1 MKAID
6 NSDLAKF
13 IDGLPAPVEFR
24 PMATY
29 DSDGDCIE
37 FLISPDDY
45 YGERIDDLVTVYIGR
60 EGGELVGSLIKN
72 VSGLKKQLSE
82 KLPGFLIVVRD
93 GKVSLE
99 HLFLAALWSK
109 EKPEALQVATYN
121 KLAKAAEEAN
131 AETQLSVA

>member
-6 NSDLAKF
+6 NSELAGF
-13 IDGLPAPVEFR
+13 IDALPAPGDFR
-24 PMATY
+24 PTATY
-29 DSDGDCIE
+29 DPDGDCIE
-37 FLISPDDY
+37 FLISPDDFHA
-45 YGERIDDLVTVYIGR
+45 ERIDDLVTVYVGR
-60 EGGELVGSLIKN
+60 ESGELVGSLIKN
-72 VSGLKKQLSE
+72 IAGLKKRLSE

-109 EKPEALQVATYN
+109 EKPEAVQVATYN

-131 AETQLSVA
+131 AEAELSAV